1 MNILFFSQYY
11 YPEQFLINE
20 IAPALVQRGHGVTV
34 VTGLPNYPSGV
45 IEKEYRKKDKRTE
58 TVNGVRIVRCPI
70 IPRGHNKIQ
79 LLLNYVS
86 YMLSASGK
94 ARGIKEDF
102 DIVISYQLT
111 PILQVYPAI
120 LYARRKKRKLLMY
133 NLDLAPMSGS
143 GFVGNK
149 KMIFSLYSKLSR
161 RLMNACDCIA
171 VTSRSFIEYNS
182 RVNGVPTEKMVY
194 LPQHASDAM
203 MGADMS
209 AEDNGVTDF
218 MFAGNIAH
226 GSGLHTLVE
235 AAAKLKAEE
244 NFRIHIVGGGSYLET
259 LKAEVRMAA
268 LEDRFVFHGRYPQE
282 KMPEIYRMADA
293 LLITLREGQITVPAK
308 LQNYMTAGKPI
319 FGAMDGSGKE
329 LIEEVGCGVCV
340 PAGDADGLCES
351 MKDYI
356 RNTEKYHRCGEAA
369 QAYFKQNFT
378 LDIYVEKLLQ
388 IISDTLGADCPEK

>member
-1 MNILFFSQYY
+1 M
-11 YPEQFLINE
+11 INE

-45 IEKEYRKKDKRTE
+45 IEKEYRKKDKRME
-58 TVNGVRIVRCPI
+58 TVNGVRVVRCPI
-70 IPRGHNKIQ
+70 IPRGRNKIQ

-94 ARGIKEDF
+94 ARGLKENF

-120 LYARRKKRKLLMY
+120 RYAKKKKLKLLTY
-133 NLDLAPMSGS
+133 NLDLAPMCGS
-143 GFVGNK
+143 GYVQNK
-149 KMIFSLYSKLSR
+149 KLIFSLYSKLSS
-161 RLMNACDCIA
+161 RLMNACDRIA
-171 VTSRSFIEYNS
+171 VTSKSFIEYNNK
-182 RVNGVPTEKMVY
+182 VNGVPTEKMVY

-203 MGADMS
+203 MGADMR
-209 AEDNGVTDF
+209 AEDNGVADF

-235 AAAKLKAEE
+235 AAAKLKEEE
-244 NFRIHIVGGGSYLET
+244 NFRIHIVGDGSYLET
-259 LKAEVRMAA
+259 LKDKVKEAA
-268 LEDRFVFHGRYPQE
+268 LEDFFVFHGRYPQE
-282 KMPEIYRMADA
+282 KMPEVYRLADA

-329 LIEEVGCGVCV
+329 LIGEVGCGVCV
-340 PAGDADGLCES
+340 SAGDADGLCEI
-351 MKDYI
+351 MRDYV
-356 RNTEKYHRCGEAA
+356 RNTQNYERCGALA
-369 QAYFKQNFT
+369 QDYFKRHFT
-378 LDIYVEKLLQ
+378 LDTYVENLLQ
-388 IISDTLGADCPEK
+388 IISETLGDGCATD